1 MSLQSSKLRRDCSS
15 VRYIFNTN
23 DQHCIIRPVEL
34 TLSDRS
40 ISLFVAPVESDL
52 PSKAAEK
59 SRATSPAR
67 SSIRHHARPDSRGRR
82 SLARRHAA
90 LNDRM
95 NALRQTLGRDLPS
108 LPSNS
113 SVDRDV
119 PALPWL
125 ARQST
130 QDNDSPNGQNSSRP
144 RPFRE
149 VLREMARSDEQRR
162 DRTGLDSIFGIT
174 WQDEDDANR
183 ADNDRSEMDL
193 GWWGHESRLAR
204 NRNVSILRALTIW
217 LLTFKDHD
225 PAEPKRICF
234 TVKSESNFRISSGGS
249 A

>member
-1 MSLQSSKLRRDCSS
+1 MQSSELRRDCSS
-15 VRYIFNTN
+15 VGYSFTIN
-23 DQHCIIRPVEL
+23 DQHCIICPVEI
-34 TLSDRS
+34 TFSDRLN
-40 ISLFVAPVESDL
+40 SLFVAPVESDL
-52 PSKAAEK
+52 PSKTAEK

-67 SSIRHHARPDSRGRR
+67 SSIRHHTRPDSRGRR

-95 NALRQTLGRDLPS
+95 NALRQTLGRDLPP

-113 SVDRDV
+113 SVDRDM

-125 ARQST
+125 SRRA
-130 QDNDSPNGQNSSRP
+130 QDNDVPDGQNPSRP

-174 WQDEDDANR
+174 WQDEEDASR

-204 NRNVSILRALTIW
+204 NRNVSVLRGFNDL
-217 LLTFKDHD
+217 
-225 PAEPKRICF
+225 IC
-234 TVKSESNFRISSGGS
+234 
-249 A
+249 